1 VLRLLSRL
9 EIFDRGLGAEKI
21 GLGLC
26 YPRAI
31 IVILDLDQ
39 QLALLDPLKIVDQEP
54 SSKPRPSAPRMSAR
68 PCVVSRALRVEM
80 IAPIMTATT
89 PTAGY
94 SQRPIA
100 GSGIGAA
107 AAAPDTVMAVAVW
120 LSTRRVLLW
129 TGAIFTLASLPP
141 PLVHDYNTLIGLQ
154 LVRGLAVGA
163 FIPAALGFVLR
174 SLAPQWRIWGI
185 AAYTFRFVFSQNI
198 GSAVEGWYSETGHW
212 EWIFW
217 QNAALTPV
225 MMLLTAVAMPH
236 RPVDR
241 DLLRRT
247 DWAGIVY
254 AGIGF
259 GLIYAGL
266 DQGNRLDW
274 LNSGVVTG
282 LLLAGG
288 MLVVAFIMHEAR
300 AEYPLIHLSV
310 LARPNIAVAALL
322 ILIYPGFATTGASFV
337 LPDYL
342 TRVQGLRALQ
352 IGDALYWI
360 ALPQFVL
367 VPLVALL
374 LRRIDARL
382 LLVFGATMLA
392 IGSWI
397 ETGLT
402 HDWASGDFIVSQLI
416 EAVGLAF
423 AITSVIAFA
432 VANVTP
438 ALAAAIAATIQ
449 ITRWLGSEIGNV
461 VMQTFVRVR
470 EQVYSNLI
478 GLHVVTG
485 LPATE
490 QATAQLAGPFGSR
503 ATGIGEPAAQGT
515 AVLAGIVRREA
526 YVLAYIDA
534 FWLIAW
540 ISLLG
545 ILLVLLLRPP
555 PPNPIIP
562 SRGAS

>member
-1 VLRLLSRL
+1 
-9 EIFDRGLGAEKI
+9 
-21 GLGLC
+21 
-26 YPRAI
+26 
-31 IVILDLDQ
+31 
-39 QLALLDPLKIVDQEP
+39 
-54 SSKPRPSAPRMSAR
+54 MT
-68 PCVVSRALRVEM
+68 VS
-80 IAPIMTATT
+80 
-89 PTAGY
+89 
-94 SQRPIA
+94 
-100 GSGIGAA
+100 GAA
-107 AAAPDTVMAVAVW
+107 AAAPVPLPAIGRSEYPAVGVVAVMMGALISTLNARLTTQGLADIRGALGLGFDDGSW
-120 LSTRRVLLW
+120 INTIFSAAQMVVTPAAAWMGTVLSTRRVLLW
-129 TGAIFTLASLPP
+129 TGAIFALASLPP
-141 PLVHDYNTLIGLQ
+141 PLVHDYDTLIALQ
-154 LVRGLAVGA
+154 FVRGLAVGA

-185 AAYTFRFVFSQNI
+185 AAYAFRFVFSQNI
-198 GSAVEGWYSETGHW
+198 ASSVEGWYSETGHW

-217 QNAALTPV
+217 QNVALAPV

-254 AGIGF
+254 AGVGF

-288 MLVVAFIMHEAR
+288 MLVVAFIIHEAR

-322 ILIYPGFATTGASFV
+322 IVIYPGFGTTGASFV
-337 LPDYL
+337 VPDYL
-342 TRVQGLRALQ
+342 TRVQGLRSLQ
-352 IGDALYWI
+352 IGDALNWI

-374 LRRIDARL
+374 LKRIDARL

-397 ETGLT
+397 QTGLT

-438 ALAAAIAATIQ
+438 ALAAAIATTIQ
-449 ITRWLGSEIGNV
+449 IARWLGSEIGSV

-515 AVLAGIVRREA
+515 AVLASIVRREA

-540 ISLLG
+540 VSLLG

-555 PPNPIIP
+555 PPNPLIP

>member
-1 VLRLLSRL
+1 LTEPAIAGVTPIPLPAVGRSEYPAVGVVAVMVGALISTLNARLTTQGLADIRGAL
-9 EIFDRGLGAEKI
+9 GLGFDDGSWI
-21 GLGLC
+21 NT
-26 YPRAI
+26 
-31 IVILDLDQ
+31 VF
-39 QLALLDPLKIVDQEP
+39 
-54 SSKPRPSAPRMSAR
+54 SAAQM
-68 PCVVSRALRVEM
+68 VV
-80 IAPIMTATT
+80 T
-89 PTAGY
+89 P
-94 SQRPIA
+94 
-100 GSGIGAA
+100 AA
-107 AAAPDTVMAVAVW
+107 AWMGAV

-129 TGAIFTLASLPP
+129 TGAVFALASLPP
-141 PLVHDYNTLIGLQ
+141 PLVHDYNALITLQFI
-154 LVRGLAVGA
+154 RGLAVGA
-163 FIPAALGFVLR
+163 FIPGALGFVVR
-174 SLAPQWRIWGI
+174 SLPPQWRIWGI
-185 AAYTFRFVFSQNI
+185 AAYAFRFVFSQNI
-198 GSAVEGWYSETGHW
+198 ASAVEGWYSETGHW

-217 QNAALTPV
+217 QNAVLTPV

-241 DLLRRT
+241 DLLWRT

-274 LNSGVVTG
+274 LNSGVVVG
-282 LLLAGG
+282 LLCAGG

-300 AEYPLIHLSV
+300 AEYALIRLSV

-322 ILIYPGFATTGASFV
+322 IVIYPGFATTGASFLV
-337 LPDYL
+337 PDYL

-352 IGDALYWI
+352 IGDALNWI

-382 LLVFGATMLA
+382 LLVFGAAMIA

-397 ETGLT
+397 QTGLT
-402 HDWASGDFIVSQLI
+402 HDWVSGDFVVSQLI
-416 EAVGLAF
+416 EAVGFAF

-432 VANVTP
+432 VANITP
-438 ALAAAIAATIQ
+438 ALAAAIATMIQ
-449 ITRWLGSEIGNV
+449 IARWLGSEIGSAAI
-461 VMQTFVRVR
+461 QTFVRVR
-470 EQVYSNLI
+470 EQVVSNLI

-485 LPATE
+485 LPATA
-490 QATAQLAGPFGSR
+490 QATTQLAGPFGSR
-503 ATGIGEPAAQGT
+503 ATGIGEPTAQGT

-540 ISLLG
+540 VSLLG

-555 PPNPIIP
+555 PPNPLIP
-562 SRGAS
+562 SRG